1 MAAATAVALTGLAMA
16 GYQAYQGHKNAQEGR
31 DALAD
36 YKRQDLAKSN
46 PYKNLQISTVGSDIM
61 REDNQINSA
70 NAIDAMREG
79 GSRGIAM
86 LPMLTARNNQA
97 NQETRAYL
105 DNQVLKR
112 DYAIAGDQT
121 AIRDMQENRENADLA
136 GIGQQIQVGRQDMWS
151 GFRGMGN
158 AAMWAAQ
165 NGAFEGTPQVE
176 GVESALKPVG
186 LTPAYTNSLI
196 PKAPSIPSFYKF
208 NPLG

>member
-1 MAAATAVALTGLAMA
+1 MAAITTAALGLAMG
-16 GYQAYQGHKNAQEGR
+16 GYQAYQGHKNAQDGR

-61 REDNQINSA
+61 RQDNQINSA

-112 DYAIAGDQT
+112 DYAIAGDET

-136 GIGQQIQVGRQDMWS
+136 GIGQQIQTGRQDMWS
-151 GFRGMGN
+151 GFRGAASSAMYAANNIDWNGDGKTQADKDYSKMGSSG
-158 AAMWAAQ
+158 M
-165 NGAFEGTPQVE
+165 GADDFRNRF
-176 GVESALKPVG
+176 S
-186 LTPAYTNSLI
+186 
-196 PKAPSIPSFYKF
+196 SIYKF